1 MAHQIIVRFLSLPGI
16 MRLGLLML
24 ACGATLDLAFHAAP
38 PGWSMDLQQ
47 YLGQHGEDAHL
58 VTLLGMIM
66 TVVGVPFRRAA
77 QMAPVAE
84 TASNKES

>member
-1 MAHQIIVRFLSLPGI
+1 MAHQIIVRFLSLPVM
-16 MRLGLLML
+16 MRLGLLVL
-24 ACGATLDLAFHAAP
+24 ACGATLDMVYHVAP

-47 YLGQHGEDAHL
+47 YLGPHGEDAHL

-66 TVVGVPFRRAA
+66 TVAGLPFRRAA